1 MSKGLIVSIKK
12 SKLGIYRVD
21 VYSEYGQPL
30 TSYSDVK
37 TIYLDEKSIANLDEL
52 HVEALL
58 VKYVKEKAE
67 IYIYTKIT

>member
-1 MSKGLIVSIKK
+1 VSIKK
-12 SKLGIYRVD
+12 SKPGIYRVD
-21 VYSEYGQPL
+21 VYSKYGQPL
-30 TSYSDVK
+30 TSYSDVG
-37 TIYLDEKSIANLDEL
+37 TIYLDEKPLADFDEL